1 MSDDAEDIYA
11 APAAWVSEGA
21 GAQGNLFLTGRAGTG
36 KTTLLRRVLAEAG
49 DKAIVLAP
57 TGVAAM
63 NAGGQTIHSFF
74 KLPPRLMEP
83 TDAKRLR
90 NGRLIR

>member
-1 MSDDAEDIYA
+1 MGSA
-11 APAAWVSEGA
+11 GA

-36 KTTLLRRVLAEAG
+36 KTTLLRKFLAEAG
-49 DKAIVLAP
+49 DKAVVLAP

-74 KLPPRLMEP
+74 KLPRALWNRRTSAGCRMRGWC
-83 TDAKRLR
+83 ARWKRW
-90 NGRLIR
+90 